1 MHPLHAQIATTLA
14 RMVADHRVVVWYDP
28 RREFLPFVN
37 ELAGTDTHRTAPVAV
52 RLATTDTHLAVD
64 TGSLLEVRMAVEP
77 LVAGDDPSQL
87 VIYLPGR
94 KRDHDGSILMELE
107 LAGTTYEPQ
116 LKRQARVLMQ
126 AGGKYVDGDI
136 DRLLNPTTPGG
147 TGGIV
152 TYADVM
158 RFLDVDG
165 PSPLK
170 LAMAP
175 ATSSVPM
182 LARWLTT
189 PALDDRVVT
198 HNATREL
205 ADLVTSQL
213 GLSVPPGETL
223 ARLRSI
229 VARYV
234 LANEFRLDLGSGAK
248 LPDSVAAIPVP
259 PLADQRKS
267 IRTFATAL
275 RRDHADAYVAIA
287 DRVEGEL
294 FLSPD
299 LVDPALLGS
308 VDTFRFEEQ
317 AVLEHIAGLV
327 AKTEFA
333 EAARLISGRET
344 SFWLDRS
351 DFDRQP
357 QWHAVA
363 LMAEFGSLA
372 QRVGR
377 EVASAPSD
385 AATLVA
391 SYVAADGWHRLDQVQ
406 RHLELLVAR
415 LETDPPELALAK
427 VRNLYDATCQEL
439 AVRFT
444 KAFRRAGWT
453 VPGVLAQT
461 QVHATKVAPVI
472 GTVAYFLVDAL
483 RYEMGQ
489 ELARRV
495 PGADDVSIVPAI
507 ASLPSITPV
516 GMAALQPGAEASFA
530 VIETGGS
537 LASRIESSVMPTL
550 KARQAHALARVP
562 GLVDLDLAQLLQL
575 PTRRLEEKLSGATLL
590 MVRSQEIDEFGET
603 GAPYA
608 RLVMDNV
615 IDSLV
620 RAIRKLAEAGV
631 TTAVVTAD
639 HGHLF
644 FATGRADAMKASAPG
659 GETVDLH
666 RRCWVGRGGVSQSGT
681 VRVSGADLGYDTDL
695 DFVFPEGAGILR
707 AGGSTSYF
715 HGGTSLQEVVVPVVT
730 VRTRAIAPAAKVSDV
745 VSVKNQ
751 PARITNRIFSVTMR
765 LGGHQA
771 ALFEPH
777 ERQVRVALMAGNAQ
791 VGRALMVLGAPFD
804 ETSGTLTLPR
814 ATEVKVGLSLTDETA
829 KSLRIVVQDAG
840 SAAELYRSPDE
851 IPVGLGV

>member
-28 RREFLPFVN
+28 RREFLPFVD
-37 ELAGTDTHRTAPVAV
+37 ELAGTDAHGTAPVAV
-52 RLATTDTHLAVD
+52 RLGTTNGHLSVD

-126 AGGKYVDGDI
+126 AGGKYVAGDI

-147 TGGIV
+147 TEGTV

-158 RFLDVDG
+158 RFLDADG

-175 ATSSVPM
+175 DTANVPM
-182 LARWLTT
+182 LARWLAT
-189 PALDDRVVT
+189 PALDARLLT

-205 ADLVTSQL
+205 ANLVTSQL
-213 GLSVPPGETL
+213 GLASAPDETL

-234 LANEFRLDLGSGAK
+234 LANEFRLDLGSGATV
-248 LPDSVAAIPVP
+248 PTSVASIPAP
-259 PLADQRKS
+259 PLADQRKT
-267 IRTFATAL
+267 IRTLAAAL
-275 RRDHADAYVAIA
+275 RRDHADAYVEIA
-287 DRVEGEL
+287 NRVEGEL
-294 FLSPD
+294 VLSRD
-299 LVDPALLGS
+299 VIDPALLGS

-317 AVLEHIAGLV
+317 AVLDHIAGLV
-327 AKTEFA
+327 AKMEFA
-333 EAARLISGRET
+333 EASRLMSGRET

-363 LMAEFGSLA
+363 LMAEFGALA
-372 QRVGR
+372 ERVGR
-377 EVASAPSD
+377 EVASSPNE
-385 AATLVA
+385 AAGMVA

-406 RHLELLVAR
+406 RHLELLVLR
-415 LETDPPELALAK
+415 LQTDPPELALTK
-427 VRNLYDATCQEL
+427 VRDLYDATCQEM

-472 GTVAYFLVDAL
+472 GSVAYFLVDAM

-489 ELARRV
+489 ELARRL
-495 PGADDVSIVPAI
+495 PGVDEVSIVPAI

-530 VIETGGS
+530 VVDSGGS
-537 LASRIESSVMPTL
+537 LASRIEGSVMPTL
-550 KARQAHALARVP
+550 KERQAHAQARVP
-562 GLVDLDLAQLLQL
+562 GVVDLDLTQLLQL
-575 PTRRLEEKLSGATLL
+575 PTRRLEEKLSGATLV

-603 GAPYA
+603 GAPLA

-615 IDSLV
+615 IDSLA

-631 TTAVVTAD
+631 ATAVVTAD

-644 FATGRADAMKASAPG
+644 FATVRADAMKASAPG

-666 RRCWVGRGGVSQSGT
+666 RRCWIGRGGASPSGT
-681 VRVSGADLGYDTDL
+681 IRATGAELGYDTDL
-695 DFVFPEGAGILR
+695 DFVFPEGAGILK
-707 AGGSTSYF
+707 AGGSTAYF

-730 VRTRAIAPAAKVSDV
+730 VRTKASAPASKASNLVSIG
-745 VSVKNQ
+745 SV
-751 PARITNRIFSVTMR
+751 PERITNRLFSATLR
-765 LGGHQA
+765 LGGQQA
-771 ALFEPH
+771 AMFEPD
-777 ERQVRVALMAGNAQ
+777 ERQVRVALMDGNAQ

-804 ETSGTLTLPR
+804 ETSGTLSLPR
-814 ATEVKVGLSLTDETA
+814 ATEVRVGFLLTDDTA

-840 SAAELYRSPDE
+840 SAAELYRSPDD
-851 IPVGLGV
+851 IPVSLGV